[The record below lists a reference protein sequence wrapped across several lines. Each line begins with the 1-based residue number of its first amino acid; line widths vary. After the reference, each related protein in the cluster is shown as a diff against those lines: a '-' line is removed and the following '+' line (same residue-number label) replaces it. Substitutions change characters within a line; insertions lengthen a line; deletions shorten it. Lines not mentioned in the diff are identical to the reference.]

1 MNFNLKW
8 NWQLQMTSDLSEK
21 FWFLLFEFQR
31 KLRENKK
38 EYSTKRQQ
46 AIGRFCLTFEFS
58 TTLDFWKRDTNMPS
72 PDLDSQCSQLY
83 SSNETLTEHV
93 SSSNENETSSNDG
106 EQQKGDRN
114 NNGRSTR
121 RVRILIFFIC
131 SKWREGSNPKTL
143 NWLFY

>member
-38 EYSTKRQQ
+38 EYSTKDSKQLEGFVWPLNSLRHW
-46 AIGRFCLTFEFS
+46 IFEIE
-58 TTLDFWKRDTNMPS
+58 TNMPS